1 MSRHTQRL
9 SLVELI
15 ESGGRAR
22 SHKAIMRV
30 LYEHGAQTD
39 LCLSRLSGVSRS
51 GVCGRISELTEIGY
65 IEERNPVR
73 CATTGKLVRTNR
85 LTKKGYFATNDFIKK
100 EAALNAAPPVFVF
113 SHLTDADEESF
124 ENYGEKL
131 AIPTPAKFIAENA
144 AGSFK
149 PVSFDEVADEACTM
163 MTATRKPDHP
173 VSVKVAADAPA
184 GLMTRFLKSRFI

>member
-9 SLVELI
+9 SLVALI

-51 GVCGRISELTEIGY
+51 GVCGRISELIEIGY

-100 EAALNAAPPVFVF
+100 EAAL
-113 SHLTDADEESF
+113 
-124 ENYGEKL
+124 
-131 AIPTPAKFIAENA
+131 
-144 AGSFK
+144 
-149 PVSFDEVADEACTM
+149 EACTM